1 MLWKQ
6 EYAMRIGLFNGVGVA
21 FLACGD
27 VAGVLS
33 VLFAVDPLEQD
44 VEQEVTAENAK
55 REEHRKRH

>member
-1 MLWKQ
+1 
-6 EYAMRIGLFNGVGVA
+6 MRIGLFNGVGVA